1 MAFVKPK
8 VGLVL
13 MANEWFWK
21 YKMFGQDFLELIES
35 DCKFIYEKIKEFA
48 DVVYSGLVL
57 NTEQAKNSIREIK
70 GKDVDLLII
79 CPVIWT
85 SDIPF
90 IEMLQEIPKSV
101 PIILWFYMPSIKYPE
116 KLTVSEFI
124 RATGPVG
131 AAQFASVLKRDGRK
145 FKVIVGSR
153 EDEEIFSEM
162 NQYAK
167 TAKLSN
173 DLRRIRIGL
182 LPSGYPDI
190 ANTWCDEFKITSR
203 LGPRLIRISVYEY
216 YKTAQELS
224 EEDVKAFVKQLE
236 ENYKVEVSRRSLST
250 VARASLA
257 LAKLFDKYQLDAI
270 AIQDLDDEMHQ
281 LLKTRPSLYVPSIFE
296 KGRVVG
302 MEGDVHTTIAMII
315 LSRLTG
321 QPVLFAEVYS
331 FDTIENTMLMGHTT
345 MLDIRMSRDV
355 KEIRIIPDCE
365 YQGFDEVEGAYMYF
379 VGKEGVVTMLSL
391 VDEIEN
397 YRLVAAKGVS
407 LHLKEPKTDGYSHIL
422 VRPTINIKEF
432 FKRAGEAGVS
442 QHWAVTYGDHISSL
456 KKFAEL
462 TGLNITVIE

>member
-1 MAFVKPK
+1 MDFAKPK
-8 VGLVL
+8 IGLVL

-21 YKMFGQDFLELIES
+21 YKMFGQDFLELIEN
-35 DCKFIYEKIKEFA
+35 DCKFIYEKIKEST
-48 DVVYSGLVL
+48 DVIYNGLVL
-57 NTEQAKNSIREIK
+57 NTEQAKSSIREIK
-70 GKDVDLLII
+70 RRNVDLLII

-90 IEMLQEIPKSV
+90 IEMLQEIPKST
-101 PIILWFYMPSIKYPE
+101 PIILWFYVPSIRYPE
-116 KLTVSEFI
+116 KLTISEFI

-131 AAQFASVLKRDGRK
+131 AAQFASVLKRDGRR
-145 FKVIVGSR
+145 FKIVVGSR
-153 EDEEIFSEM
+153 EDEEIFSEI
-162 NQYAK
+162 NQYARA
-167 TAKLSN
+167 AKLSN
-173 DLRRIRIGL
+173 DLKNIRIGL

-224 EEDVKAFVKQLE
+224 EEEVEAFVRQLE
-236 ENYKVEVSRRSLST
+236 RNYKIEVSKKSLST

-257 LAKLFDKYQLDAI
+257 LAKLFDKYALDAI
-270 AIQDLDDEMHQ
+270 AIQDLDDEMHR

-296 KGRVVG
+296 KGKIVG
-302 MEGDVHTTIAMII
+302 MEGDIHTTIAMII

-321 QPVLFAEVYS
+321 QPVLFTEAYS

-345 MLDIRMSRDV
+345 MLDIRVSRSV
-355 KEIRIIPDCE
+355 SEIRIIPDCE

-379 VGKEGVVTMLSL
+379 IGKEGVVTMLSL

-397 YRLVAAKGVS
+397 YRLVVAKGVS
-407 LHLKEPKTDGYSHIL
+407 LPLKEPKTDGYSHIL
-422 VRPTINIKEF
+422 VRPTVNVKEF
-432 FKRAGEAGVS
+432 FKHVGEAGVG
-442 QHWAVTYGDHISSL
+442 QHWAVTYGDHVSLL

-462 TGLNITVIE
+462 IGLNITVID